1 MKRLLIIVISLF
13 LIAACVSNQTKTD
26 ETQWFQGELAAAKT
40 PVVITIKGL
49 KPNTPYAIQIYD
61 RYHQSEKKETASTKT
76 TLMRPDRS
84 VPESY
89 KGTHDGVHYS
99 DDPGGITVIVLDSTL
114 LLSIETGKASG
125 IGFFRVSISP
135 ATEEAAR
142 SAQRQN
148 LTIDGIPVI
157 RKGTPGSVPVT
168 KGYGIFLHGSSIVP
182 EARDLMGSYATGG
195 DYVFVSAEIGRFVDL
210 PGVRSA
216 ESLILDTS
224 ERANAPYAVQ
234 RAELASAF
242 LFDGGDQSI
251 YYKAWIDSGFA
262 NSVNK
267 AVSQKQASIGG
278 NSAGLAILGDI
289 VYAALHDES
298 FTAEEALQNPYT
310 PLMTL
315 RKGPFRIPEL
325 KGTITET
332 HFSERNRQGRL
343 IAFLARILADNMLP
357 LTDAY
362 GIAVDENTC
371 LVIDTNG
378 KTRVFGQGSAWI
390 YVPQTMPDICKSGLP
405 LTWRGNA
412 IKVIQLTPQ
421 SPSYMW
427 NAIKQ
432 TPASFYYEVIEG
444 KLIKRT

>member
-1 MKRLLIIVISLF
+1 MF
-13 LIAACVSNQTKTD
+13 FIAACVSNQIKTT
-26 ETQWFQGELAAAKT
+26 ETQWFEGELKAAKT
-40 PVVITIKGL
+40 PVIITIKGL
-49 KPNTPYAIQIYD
+49 KPNTPYNIQVYD

-99 DDPGGITVIVLDSTL
+99 DDPGGITVVVLDSTL
-114 LLSIETGKASG
+114 ILSIETSKASG
-125 IGFFRVSISP
+125 VGFFRISITP
-135 ATEEAAR
+135 ATEEAVRA
-142 SAQRQN
+142 AQRQN
-148 LTIDGIPVI
+148 LTIDGIPII
-157 RKGTPGSVPVT
+157 RRGTPGSVPVSNS
-168 KGYGIFLHGSSIVP
+168 YGVFLHGSSIVP
-182 EARDLMGSYATGG
+182 EARDLMGSYAAGG
-195 DYVFVSAEIGRFVDL
+195 DFVFVSAEVGRFVDL

-216 ESLILDTS
+216 ESLILDTK
-224 ERANAPYAVQ
+224 ERANAPYAVE

-251 YYKAWIDSGFA
+251 YYRAWIDSGFA

-267 AVSQKQASIGG
+267 ALSRKQASIGG

-325 KGTITET
+325 KGAITET

-343 IAFLARILADNMLP
+343 IAFLARILADNMLS
-357 LTDAY
+357 LADAY

-371 LVIDTNG
+371 LVIDNTG
-378 KTRVFGQGSAWI
+378 KTKVYGPGSAWI
-390 YVPQTMPDICKSGLP
+390 YVPQSMPDTCKEGFP
-405 LTWRGNA
+405 LTWKGNA

-421 SPSYMW
+421 SQAYTW
-427 NAIKQ
+427 ATIKQ
-432 TPASFYYEVIEG
+432 APANFYYEVIEG
-444 KLIKRT
+444 KLHKR